1 MKIAVIGGAGVRTVI
16 FINGLLKRYKNLNI
30 DEVVL
35 YDIQEEKQKIIEKL
49 CKHVVNR
56 EQKDLKVW
64 AVSDPVEAIRG
75 ADFIVTTLRVG
86 GDSSRVIDETVALD
100 LGVIGQETTGAG
112 GFSMAV
118 RTIPVLLK
126 YCEMIKR
133 HAPEAWI
140 FNFTNPSGLVTQAL
154 HSAGYSR
161 VIGICD
167 APSSTKF
174 RMAKALEVTDDE
186 LYVEFFGLNHL
197 SWIRS
202 VKKKGEEILPE
213 LLADDGFLKHIQ
225 EFSIFDPE
233 LLRSIGFLPNEYLY
247 YYYHREKALENIK
260 ISGATRGK
268 TIEAVNIRMMEEL
281 QAMDMDGDPEGALQV
296 FLYYMQLR
304 ENSYMSIET
313 GLEKRPLIEKGQL
326 EVPEG
331 MGYAGVMLDCIEGM
345 QREEGKYL
353 VLSIEN
359 NGSIPGLEDQDVIE
373 TTCLVSKDGIC
384 PVKIEEV
391 PEDCYLLIRLI
402 KRYEKLTIEA
412 VKTQSRETAIRA
424 LTLHPLVNS
433 YSLAKQL
440 VDRYDEAY
448 GGMKNAI

>member
-16 FINGLLKRYKNLNI
+16 FINGLLKRYKDLNI

-100 LGVIGQETTGAG
+100 LGVVGQETTGAG

-161 VIGICD
+161 IIGI
-167 APSSTKF
+167 
-174 RMAKALEVTDDE
+174 
-186 LYVEFFGLNHL
+186 
-197 SWIRS
+197 
-202 VKKKGEEILPE
+202 
-213 LLADDGFLKHIQ
+213 
-225 EFSIFDPE
+225 
-233 LLRSIGFLPNEYLY
+233 
-247 YYYHREKALENIK
+247 
-260 ISGATRGK
+260 
-268 TIEAVNIRMMEEL
+268 
-281 QAMDMDGDPEGALQV
+281 
-296 FLYYMQLR
+296 
-304 ENSYMSIET
+304 
-313 GLEKRPLIEKGQL
+313 
-326 EVPEG
+326 
-331 MGYAGVMLDCIEGM
+331 
-345 QREEGKYL
+345 
-353 VLSIEN
+353 
-359 NGSIPGLEDQDVIE
+359 
-373 TTCLVSKDGIC
+373 
-384 PVKIEEV
+384 
-391 PEDCYLLIRLI
+391 
-402 KRYEKLTIEA
+402 
-412 VKTQSRETAIRA
+412 
-424 LTLHPLVNS
+424 
-433 YSLAKQL
+433 
-440 VDRYDEAY
+440 
-448 GGMKNAI
+448 